1 MNFNDAEIAALQGDV
16 QNIAAFFR
24 LETDPVVRL
33 WLGFG
38 NIVATSNVLDPDG
51 AVYTGF
57 GEIVGLPEFSQMI
70 NGAAE
75 RVEFTLSGVSGAV
88 AQLAANSDADQ
99 VKGKRTS
106 VGMGIFGTDWQELLG
121 APHWIA
127 NYRADFLTINQ
138 PLVTDPGSPIVRTV
152 TLSCGTLL
160 TSRRR
165 PSFSYFSDKDQ
176 QSRFLGDKFCEFTP
190 KYATNVNKKWP
201 TFPPP

>member
-1 MNFNDAEIAALQGDV
+1 MNFTDDELAALAADTIS
-16 QNIAAFFR
+16 IAAFFR

-38 NIVATSNVLDPDG
+38 DIAATSNVLDPDG

-57 GEIVGLPEFSQMI
+57 GEIAGLPEFSQMI

-88 AQLAANSDADQ
+88 AQLAANNDADQ
-99 VKGKRTS
+99 IKGKRVS
-106 VGMGIFGTDWQELLG
+106 VGFGIFGADWQQLLG
-121 APHWIA
+121 APHWLA

-138 PLVTDPGSPIVRTV
+138 PPVTDLGAPIARSV

-176 QSRFLGDKFCEFTP
+176 QSRFPGDKFCEFTP
-190 KYATNVNKKWP
+190 KYATNFNKRWP